1 VIFHSNHSVLLAPLE
16 QVEKHFLRI
25 FCTLR
30 FLIFGSMLFFIN
42 YVASESTASGV
53 IHFTRVYALFDL
65 EITRAARPFSL
76 PR

>member
-1 VIFHSNHSVLLAPLE
+1 
-16 QVEKHFLRI
+16 
-25 FCTLR
+25 
-30 FLIFGSMLFFIN
+30 MLFFIN